1 MNSTKTMI
9 CVALSALIAL
19 FCSGCILVPY
29 SYETVSQEV
38 IGARADSNGKVYEK
52 IVHYDKR
59 LNFFVIG
66 FPPNGKFVDYF
77 GYSRYAAVAEDSE
90 KAIWAMEHFP
100 SLAWTRVKRAIP
112 IPNSDRWITYEY
124 KILNENEVDLTL
136 IIFSIKDGKILRR
149 HFERVKRYPPH
160 NFKSPLEFYIET
172 NSDLTCLT
180 IHETDGVSQINTLDG
195 KIIFECMNYE
205 DFLVYKFLKK
215 INTPDYWTYGKD
227 FPVIWK
233 ECKYKNYPQ
242 MIRAHIVFLD
252 QCYRNVAVGE
262 ESQTYVLD
270 LEILI
275 IRRMLYAKKLPE
287 KMCKHLIMEIYQ
299 RYKNILSLEKAAFAA
314 GVGRKEWVDIAQ
326 SNLEGFIKEHGIKK

>member
-9 CVALSALIAL
+9 CLALSALIAL

-66 FPPNGKFVDYF
+66 FPPDAKFVGYF
-77 GYSRYAAVAEDSE
+77 GYSRYAAITQDSE

-149 HFERVKRYPPH
+149 HFERVKRYYPR
-160 NFKSPLEFYIET
+160 NVKTICGFYIES
-172 NSDLTCLT
+172 NADLSTIR
-180 IHETDGVSQINTLDG
+180 IHETDKISRINTTTG
-195 KIIFECMNYE
+195 KITIETGNMPPFHAANI
-205 DFLVYKFLKK
+205 DYKKQREL
-215 INTPDYWTYGKD
+215 
-227 FPVIWK
+227 
-233 ECKYKNYPQ
+233 CKQP
-242 MIRAHIVFLD
+242 ILR
-252 QCYRNVAVGE
+252 GE
-262 ESQTYVLD
+262 
-270 LEILI
+270 
-275 IRRMLYAKKLPE
+275 
-287 KMCKHLIMEIYQ
+287 
-299 RYKNILSLEKAAFAA
+299 
-314 GVGRKEWVDIAQ
+314 
-326 SNLEGFIKEHGIKK
+326 